1 MKDEWVFRSLALAR
15 KEATFYSG
23 CRKIL
28 TNQHFTFTGIISDDL
43 VMADAGFTKS
53 KMSMLVRNYLNQASM
68 DAAVEL
74 WQARVKKNKYGS
86 VGVSTYNHFK
96 KGNIDG
102 SSPRGSVMG
111 PCIQSMV
118 LTYVKRGEVV
128 ADLFYRTTE
137 LFKKFPADLVF
148 IRDILLPPFE
158 VTPTRINFHFANVTC
173 HPMYF
178 VTLIPHIDDPIEF
191 LGDLRSRDPFF
202 HDWVV
207 KWTAR
212 YLCPKYERGIAK
224 FAQALR
230 VQMDARQ
237 RISKKLMPKLQRYLT
252 DNHPGYRNDPKDEE
266 DENE

>member
-28 TNQHFTFTGIISDDL
+28 TNQHFTFTDIKPDL
-43 VMADAGFTKS
+43 VMPDAGFTKS
-53 KMSMLVRNYLNQASM
+53 KMSMLVRNYLNQASL

-86 VGVSTYNHFK
+86 VGVSTYNHYK

-102 SSPRGSVMG
+102 ASPRGSVMG

-118 LTYVKRGEVV
+118 LTFVKKNEVV

-137 LFKKFPADLVF
+137 LFKKAAADFVF
-148 IRDILLPPFE
+148 IRDVLLPPFD
-158 VTPTRINFHFANVTC
+158 VTPARINFHFANVTL
-173 HPMYF
+173 HPMYW
-178 VTLIPHIDDPIEF
+178 VTLVPHLDNPVRE
-191 LGDLRSRDPFF
+191 LDLLRKADPFF
-202 HDWVV
+202 YSWVI

-212 YLCPKYERGIAK
+212 YLCPEHSRGIQK

-230 VQMDARQ
+230 VQKDASE
-237 RISKKLMPKLQRYLT
+237 RIRSDVRKKLIKYLR
-252 DNHPGYRNDPKDEE
+252 DNHPGHRGNYNDEE
-266 DENE
+266 E